1 MKNPLIL
8 GGKGLFLQAIQAQP
22 AENML
27 CTWAQNFHSAK
38 DLAKTILDL
47 VQLRLCIEKTIADLV
62 SSASFCAFSLSFA
75 IISQADHFVQ
85 KSQRGRLLILTF
97 QTATLT
103 IAHNDTKSPDT
114 SGCPGSIFYIYC
126 YAVFLL
132 ECRKNGFNR
141 SHVSFLRGILIAA
154 SFAH

>member
-1 MKNPLIL
+1 MIL
-8 GGKGLFLQAIQAQP
+8 GIKGYFCKQYRRSQRKTWYR
-22 AENML
+22 
-27 CTWAQNFHSAK
+27 TWAQNFHSAK
-38 DLAKTILDL
+38 DLAETILDF
-47 VQLRLCIEKTIADLV
+47 VQLRLCLEKTIADLV

-85 KSQRGRLLILTF
+85 KSQRARLLILTF
-97 QTATLT
+97 QTTTLT

-114 SGCPGSIFYIYC
+114 SGCPGSIFCIYC
-126 YAVFLL
+126 YAIFLI

-141 SHVSFLRGILIAA
+141 SHVCFLRGILIAA